1 MRERFVDLLTQ
12 VLKKDKEKYEDKSED
27 SDEEEIKEE
36 NEEEIDNDTSIFQW
50 DSPYLW
56 IIISI
61 CIIALII
68 IVMLF
73 MSVFS
78 DNTPQPYYVE
88 ETDPV
93 LRENTKYTPSSTE
106 ESLVYNTA
114 DTTKTSNT
122 ANTANMANM
131 ANMYTT
137 TEQPKESY
145 RPSEKVSK
153 SKTVV
158 KQDIDENNNM
168 FSLSDKDKKYVGGI
182 KKK

>member
-12 VLKKDKEKYEDKSED
+12 VLKKDKEKYEDKSEE
-27 SDEEEIKEE
+27 SDEEE
-36 NEEEIDNDTSIFQW
+36 NEEEIDNDTSIFEW

-88 ETDPV
+88 ETEPV

-114 DTTKTSNT
+114 DTS
-122 ANTANMANM
+122 NTANMANM

-145 RPSEKVSK
+145 RSSEKSSK
-153 SKTVV
+153 PKTVV
-158 KQDIDENNNM
+158 KQDIDEDNNM
-168 FSLSDKDKKYVGGI
+168 FSLSDKEKKYVGGR